1 MLSEFR
7 QAACRWHMA
16 SSLPIDQ
23 LILTLANDLF
33 RSAAELALAHK
44 LALLLRDVAAGKPAY
59 RLAEL
64 VEELASIARNE
75 RRFLGFSSEDSGF
88 KAPEGKVTVA
98 TMHKGK
104 GLEWDRVYLMSVN
117 NYDFPSG
124 EPHDTYIAEVWYVRD
139 SLNLEAEALAV
150 LNFLSGWQPA
160 GDVSS
165 LPSAVDEGEAT
176 RAARLQ
182 YVSERL
188 RLLYVGITRAE
199 KSLVVTWNTGRRPS
213 QKLQRAVP
221 LLALYD
227 YWEKRTAST
236 GLEE

>member
-1 MLSEFR
+1 
-7 QAACRWHMA
+7 
-16 SSLPIDQ
+16 
-23 LILTLANDLF
+23 
-33 RSAAELALAHK
+33 
-44 LALLLRDVAAGKPAY
+44 
-59 RLAEL
+59 
-64 VEELASIARNE
+64 
-75 RRFLGFSSEDSGF
+75 
-88 KAPEGKVTVA
+88 
-98 TMHKGK
+98 
-104 GLEWDRVYLMSVN
+104 MSVN